1 LIPLRLYST
10 LFSECPL
17 KSLRGL
23 ADFDSTIRRFESS
36 RPSQLV
42 RTFAYT
48 ARSAEKS
55 PHLAGFRTF
64 GKVSGWRNRPR
75 APPNSR
81 KSPADSFDIPV
92 FGSLRV
98 ETGFDHTAAR
108 GR

>member
-1 LIPLRLYST
+1 MNSHEKV
-10 LFSECPL
+10 FC
-17 KSLRGL
+17 KSAR
-23 ADFDSTIRRFESS
+23 ASKSIRFRNAISRFDSC
-36 RPSQLV
+36 RPSQPV
-42 RTFAYT
+42 RTFAWT
-48 ARSAEKS
+48 ARLAEKG

-92 FGSLRV
+92 FLRV

-108 GR
+108 ER